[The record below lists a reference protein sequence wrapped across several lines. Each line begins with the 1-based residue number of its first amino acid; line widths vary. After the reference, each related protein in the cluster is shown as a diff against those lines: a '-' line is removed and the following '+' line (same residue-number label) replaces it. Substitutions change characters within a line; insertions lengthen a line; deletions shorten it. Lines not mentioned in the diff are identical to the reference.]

1 MSAAPT
7 SRRVLG
13 GGLAPALAAGGALA
27 LLAAPWGIPLAGPLL
42 TLFAPLPL
50 VLAYSLRGA
59 RAGRLA
65 LLLAAGATF
74 LLMQV
79 AQPLAGSYYLVYFF
93 ALSLVLG
100 EALCRGLRED
110 WAVAGAAG
118 AGMLAVFI
126 LLLIGSLV
134 LGRGPWQLWQDQWQ
148 NELTVVLQM
157 YRGTGLDEAAMNQL
171 RQTLE
176 QIGRLVLRLAPGIL
190 ATASLL
196 VAWVNLLLVR
206 RLGRRARPQPA
217 GGDLTQFR
225 APERLVWVLIAA
237 GAVMVFAQGW
247 LFWAGANLV
256 LALGTVYFFQGMA
269 VLAYWLKKKNA
280 PALLRV
286 SIYVLV
292 VMEFFLAVIIAAA
305 GLFDIWFNL
314 RRQGQEPAA

>member
-1 MSAAPT
+1 M
-7 SRRVLG
+7 
-13 GGLAPALAAGGALA
+13 A
-27 LLAAPWGIPLAGPLL
+27 LLAAPWVIPLAGPLL

-50 VLAYSLRGA
+50 VLTYWVRGP

-65 LLLAAGATF
+65 LLLAAAATF

-79 AQPLAGSYYLVYFF
+79 ARPLAGSYYLVYFF

-110 WAVAGAAG
+110 WAVTGAAG
-118 AGMLAVFI
+118 AGMLAVLV
-126 LLLIGSLV
+126 LLAVFSLV
-134 LGRGPWQLWQDQWQ
+134 LGKEPWQLWRSQWQ
-148 NELTVVLQM
+148 NELAAVLEM
-157 YRGTGLDEAAMNQL
+157 YRGAGLDQAATNQL
-171 RQTLE
+171 RQALE
-176 QIGRLVLRLAPGIL
+176 QVGRLMLRLAPGIL
-190 ATASLL
+190 AAASLL

-206 RLGRRARPQPA
+206 RLGRRFAPQLA
-217 GGDLTQFR
+217 GRDLALFR
-225 APERLVWVLIAA
+225 TPERLVWILIAS
-237 GAVMVFAQGW
+237 GAVMVFASGW
-247 LFWAGANLV
+247 LFWTGANLV

-292 VMEFFLAVIIAAA
+292 AMEFYLAAIIAAG

-314 RRQGQEPAA
+314 RRLGQKPAA